1 MNQEHNKVP
10 VGMTMKK
17 HHTRPTTIVH
27 AKIHTRVHTR
37 VQAIV
42 QAVCLLSLIGAGG
55 VSAASLDGV
64 LGVRSS
70 TTIDSAKSQ
79 AVIDQV
85 SGQTH
90 NLLTEYKQVM
100 KIVDGF
106 RAYNTQ
112 QRRLIASQKREL
124 VELDESI
131 KNVTVIQRQIGP
143 LIGRM
148 IDNLDKFV
156 ELDIPFLISERR
168 ERVEFLKETLDR
180 ADVSVAEKFNQVMQA
195 YQVENT
201 YGTTIE
207 AYTDVIEIDGQSRQV
222 DVLKWGRVSLVFQTP
237 DGEVTGVWNNQNRQ
251 WVILDDDFR
260 TGVRDGL
267 RIARKTQTADLVR
280 LPVPAP
286 GE

>member
-1 MNQEHNKVP
+1 
-10 VGMTMKK
+10 MKK
-17 HHTRPTTIVH
+17 HHTSPGTI
-27 AKIHTRVHTR
+27 I
-37 VQAIV
+37 QAL
-42 QAVCLLSLIGAGG
+42 CLLSLISVEG
-55 VSAASLDGV
+55 VSAASLDDV

-79 AVIDQV
+79 TVIDQA

-90 NLLTEYKQVM
+90 DLLTQFKQVM
-100 KIVDGF
+100 KIVDGLKAF
-106 RAYNTQ
+106 NAQ
-112 QRRLIASQKREL
+112 HRRLIASQRREL
-124 VELDESI
+124 AELDESI
-131 KNVTVIQRQIGP
+131 SNVTITQRQIGP
-143 LIGRM
+143 LIERM
-148 IDNLDKFV
+148 IDNLEKFV
-156 ELDIPFLISERR
+156 DLDIPFLISERR
-168 ERVEFLKETLDR
+168 DRIEFLKETLDR
-180 ADVSVAEKFNQVMQA
+180 ADVSVAEKFHQVMQA

-207 AYTDVIEIDGQSRQV
+207 AYTDVIEIDGRSRQV

-237 DGEVTGVWNNQNRQ
+237 DGEITGVWNNQNRQ
-251 WVILDDDFR
+251 WVILDDAFR